1 MDPLSERRLQEL
13 QMADLGTA
21 RREYISTVDK
31 PNRFANVRLE
41 EVEASRIS
49 NRKGS
54 DAQLMAEKN
63 KAKLAAW
70 ANVYQDIGDTGDL
83 EDLDRLMDGQ
93 SHRAQLTATIR
104 EHGGQAYAN
113 SAATNDNFLRSTGN
127 NQGRDSRHRGRGGGI
142 IGTRGRM
149 SSLQSSPGRTN
160 NQGSVAKLGHHIPQ
174 TPGARNRPLDPAV
187 DPDREY
193 FLKSKSRGAKPPA
206 QRYQSRPSNLKARRP
221 VIPDQNYENL
231 LADPQGFLAAV
242 RSRREDSTAS
252 ASQKSTSIA
261 DSDSYAQESAY
272 RKPETESN
280 SKTTFDVAE
289 DVPKAAFTSHEKSVN
304 LPEPSISAAKTGNK
318 TMEPLFASEGAQS
331 EVKKMPVKPHVREH
345 HSRHGSQPSTQTET
359 KTQNL
364 LKGFTSNLPQPAFIS
379 PKSPPSKKAVLKPTP
394 EEPCGDLL
402 LDFSSAPSLP
412 VETSKASTF
421 SSQQPTSPLPKSPAV
436 DDLMDI
442 DFKQSSQEP
451 TLSTDTL
458 SPQPPAPAIT
468 TQPAAMASSQASNI
482 SASTINEQAIAE
494 YLKEISMLNDLV
506 ANSPLAG
513 ALQDMIKQRKQELEA
528 KIFSALRTQ
537 AASSPSEAP
546 IKTTGKTETENFLH
560 TGAGAGQEVHQPPLS
575 ATKPEFNEQKCS
587 ETTQNTPTIRDTPK
601 AESPLQK
608 AVTAEPF
615 VPSSSAWDYRSP
627 RKISTSSESESPGSS
642 GENIRDTKSTIIG
655 DHLLPGRHGTNI
667 SNSTARPASA
677 SVQMHDSN
685 VDYLCQTLNEWLTSD
700 LGPSVGNSSTVFASS
715 QHNRPAHQGGTQAGG
730 SVLSSMKPPA
740 FEGFFTSSKAA
751 EQSYTKAENK
761 PFSGHQEMGTNDQD
775 LFKDSRIASS
785 RPANKESAFP
795 NIPMSAATRQYASN
809 ASATLI
815 QRQTSTHSSNLPAS
829 AAPRKYAD
837 NVFETPSKGP
847 GHTTRATPNIPMSA
861 ATRQYASSTN
871 PPQSERAPQETTKS
885 PNIPL
890 SAATQ
895 QYAVNA
901 PKSAFKK
908 LLYPETVTPPSSVRE
923 QSDQSAHTPIT
934 LSSPRTGQ
942 RNTSTQRND
951 PRKVSGLMASKYAD
965 PY

>member
-63 KAKLAAW
+63 KTKLAAW
-70 ANVYQDIGDTGDL
+70 ANVYQEIGDTGDL

-104 EHGGQAYAN
+104 EHGGQSYAN

-127 NQGRDSRHRGRGGGI
+127 NPGRDSRHRGRGGGI

-149 SSLQSSPGRTN
+149 SSLHSSPGRTN

-174 TPGARNRPLDPAV
+174 APGARNRPLDPAV

-193 FLKSKSRGAKPPA
+193 FLKSKSRGGKPPA
-206 QRYQSRPSNLKARRP
+206 QRYQSKPSNLKARRP

-252 ASQKSTSIA
+252 ASHKSTSIA

-272 RKPETESN
+272 GKSETESN
-280 SKTTFDVAE
+280 SKTTFDVAG
-289 DVPKAAFTSHEKSVN
+289 DVSKATFTSPEKPATLS
-304 LPEPSISAAKTGNK
+304 EPSISAAKTGNK
-318 TMEPLFASEGAQS
+318 TMEPLFVSEGAQS

-345 HSRHGSQPSTQTET
+345 HSRHDSQRSTQTET

-412 VETSKASTF
+412 VESSKASTF
-421 SSQQPTSPLPKSPAV
+421 SLQQPTSPLPKSPAV

-442 DFKQSSQEP
+442 DFKQNSQEP

-458 SPQPPAPAIT
+458 LPQPPAPAIP

-482 SASTINEQAIAE
+482 SAPTINEQAIAE
-494 YLKEISMLNDLV
+494 YLKEISMLNDLM
-506 ANSPLAG
+506 AKSPLAG
-513 ALQDMIKQRKQELEA
+513 ALQDMVKQRKQELEA

-537 AASSPSEAP
+537 ATSSPHEAP
-546 IKTTGKTETENFLH
+546 IKTTGKAETGNILH
-560 TGAGAGQEVHQPPLS
+560 TGAGAGAGQEVHQPPLS
-575 ATKPEFNEQKCS
+575 ATKPEFNEQERS
-587 ETTQNTPTIRDTPK
+587 ETTQSTATMRGTPK

-627 RKISTSSESESPGSS
+627 RKISISSESESPGSS
-642 GENIRDTKSTIIG
+642 DENIRDTQSTIIG

-667 SNSTARPASA
+667 SNSTSRPASA

-685 VDYLCQTLNEWLTSD
+685 VDYLCQTLNEWLTSN
-700 LGPSVGNSSTVFASS
+700 LGPSVGNSSTVSASS
-715 QHNRPAHQGGTQAGG
+715 QYNRPAHQGGSQAGE
-730 SVLSSMKPPA
+730 SVLSSTRPPA
-740 FEGFFTSSKAA
+740 FEGFFTCPTAA

-761 PFSGHQEMGTNDQD
+761 PFSGGTNDQD
-775 LFKDSRIASS
+775 LFKDSRNASS
-785 RPANKESAFP
+785 RPANKESAFQ

-809 ASATLI
+809 ASATLF

-837 NVFETPSKGP
+837 NIPETPSKGP
-847 GHTTRATPNIPMSA
+847 GHTTRAMPNIPMSA

-871 PPQSERAPQETTKS
+871 QPQSERAPQETTKS
-885 PNIPL
+885 PSIPL

-951 PRKVSGLMASKYAD
+951 PRKASGLMASKYAD